1 MAFIKRLLVF
11 WVQNIKRDNIS
22 KGINCELKRSAESLS
37 FNHIQF
43 RLILGQMPK
52 TTMKINARVLRSA
65 TEKPLQNLCY
75 SKMVSCML
83 KQYLPLV
90 SIDFE
95 LQNKQKYLHTYKKY
109 IYEINKTFCRN

>member
-1 MAFIKRLLVF
+1 
-11 WVQNIKRDNIS
+11 
-22 KGINCELKRSAESLS
+22 
-37 FNHIQF
+37 
-43 RLILGQMPK
+43 
-52 TTMKINARVLRSA
+52 
-65 TEKPLQNLCY
+65 
-75 SKMVSCML
+75 ML